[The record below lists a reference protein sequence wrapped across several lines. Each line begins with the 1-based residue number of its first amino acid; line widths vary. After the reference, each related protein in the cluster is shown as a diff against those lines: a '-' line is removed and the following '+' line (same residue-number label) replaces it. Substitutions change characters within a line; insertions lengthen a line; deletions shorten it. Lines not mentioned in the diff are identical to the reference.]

1 MSEAISAIAEHRGPS
16 LWRRLNYR
24 LAREPLGVFG
34 FALVLI
40 VILAVVF
47 APLLTHYN
55 PAGISI
61 PSRFMSPGID
71 HWLGTDHLGRD
82 LFTRMLY
89 GGRAALLVSLSATAL
104 SLLVGV
110 ILGLIAGY
118 SPQRVDAVLLILLD
132 TVKAFPTAMLALA
145 FVSLFGASIQGI
157 IIIVVLVNAPGY
169 ARVVRTQ
176 TLALKSSE
184 FITAERAMGAGLFR
198 ILFHHIFPNVIG
210 PVLILA
216 SMDIPVVIGIEAGLS
231 FLGLGMPPSVPS
243 WGSILNDGFSY
254 IRDTPWPAVAG
265 GLPIILATLGFTFL
279 GEALRDIF
287 DPRSKSR

>member
-1 MSEAISAIAEHRGPS
+1 MADTTTAPAEPVQ
-16 LWRRLNYR
+16 
-24 LAREPLGVFG
+24 ETETTP
-34 FALVLI
+34 
-40 VILAVVF
+40 
-47 APLLTHYN
+47 
-55 PAGISI
+55 
-61 PSRFMSPGID
+61 PSRRKG
-71 HWLGTDHLGRD
+71 
-82 LFTRMLY
+82 
-89 GGRAALLVSLSATAL
+89 
-104 SLLVGV
+104 
-110 ILGLIAGY
+110 
-118 SPQRVDAVLLILLD
+118 
-132 TVKAFPTAMLALA
+132 
-145 FVSLFGASIQGI
+145 